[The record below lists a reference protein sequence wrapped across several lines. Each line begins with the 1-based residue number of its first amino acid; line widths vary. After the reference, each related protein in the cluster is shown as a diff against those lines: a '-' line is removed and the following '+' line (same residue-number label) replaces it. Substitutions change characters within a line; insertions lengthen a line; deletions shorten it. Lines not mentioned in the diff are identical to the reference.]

1 MSKTMGALL
10 TGIIAELVIQ
20 TGMRLGEP
28 VLIVSGFLLTIPGIM
43 LVRGN

>member
-1 MSKTMGALL
+1 MIKAMGALL
-10 TGIIAELVIQ
+10 AGIVAVLVIQ

>member
-20 TGMRLGEP
+20 TGMRIGEP
-28 VLIVSGFLLTIPGIM
+28 ALTVSGFLLTIPGIM